1 MVGSVV
7 TVKPGRSSGF
17 RPLFAVLGVLLSG
30 GCAPAPVRPPVI
42 EIAPPDAPALGVALV
57 EPASDVADLTAAV
70 RHVLYRAEDRAALGS
85 AAIEPV
91 DDAGD
96 ESAEDPGDVDAAA
109 PDAPATVG
117 AARADNAVAGAERLS
132 GLLPGRA
139 RHDAIRAA
147 WSRYC
152 VSADLTP
159 AQWGLIA
166 RTAMP
171 AVLAAQWADRCRP
184 EG

>member
-1 MVGSVV
+1 MAGPVV
-7 TVKPGRSSGF
+7 AVKLGRSPGF

-42 EIAPPDAPALGVALV
+42 EIAPPGAPVLGVALV

-85 AAIEPV
+85 GAIAPAEGAS
-91 DDAGD
+91 DDP
-96 ESAEDPGDVDAAA
+96 AEDNGGAGAAA
-109 PDAPATVG
+109 AHAPATEG
-117 AARADNAVAGAERLS
+117 AAPADNAVAGAERPP

-152 VSADLTP
+152 ISTDLTP